1 MGYIFDF
8 HDATAYDEW
17 FKTRQNKAVW
27 SLEIQLMLDMLRPL
41 KRESVLDIGCGT
53 GASLLPLIEMDLDVT
68 GLDPSPY
75 MLDIAYKNVKN
86 RVNLYRGFAEDLPFE
101 DNSFNYACLFTSLEF
116 VDNPKKA
123 LEEASRVAKDRIFI
137 GVLNRYALK
146 GIERRLKGIFT
157 ETIYNKAQF
166 FSIWELKQLI
176 RTTLGDVPLS
186 WRTVCQLPSGPGKF
200 TSRIEKS
207 KLVQR
212 FPFGAF
218 AGIVIALVP
227 RFKTRPLTLKYRSKS
242 ATNPLTGYVGS
253 TRFNHTSLNGSF
265 RSRIQRGA
273 HKKSD
278 PSQTSGICLSSGK
291 TSTSNKRFPK
301 NEWKIIKS
309 HNSFEAQHGSTSL

>member
-17 FKTRQNKAVW
+17 FKARQNKAILN
-27 SLEIQLMLDMLRPL
+27 LEIQLMIDLLRPL

-53 GASLLPLIEMDLDVT
+53 GASLLPLIEMDLDAT

-86 RVNLYRGFAEDLPFE
+86 RANLYRGFAEDLPFE
-101 DNSFNYACLFTSLEF
+101 DNSFNYACLFTTLEF
-116 VDNPKKA
+116 VNNPKKA

-137 GVLNRYALK
+137 GVLNRYAIK
-146 GIERRLKGIFT
+146 GIGRRLKGIFT

-176 RTTLGDVPLS
+176 RTTLGDMPIS
-186 WRTVCQLPSGPGKF
+186 WRTVCQFPAGPGKF
-200 TSRIEKS
+200 TSRLESS
-207 KLVQR
+207 KFVQR

-218 AGIVIALVP
+218 VGIVIALVP
-227 RFKTRPLTLKYRSKS
+227 RFNTRPLTLKYRSKS

-253 TRFNHTSLNGSF
+253 ARLNRTF
-265 RSRIQRGA
+265 LNR
-273 HKKSD
+273 K
-278 PSQTSGICLSSGK
+278 
-291 TSTSNKRFPK
+291 
-301 NEWKIIKS
+301 
-309 HNSFEAQHGSTSL
+309 